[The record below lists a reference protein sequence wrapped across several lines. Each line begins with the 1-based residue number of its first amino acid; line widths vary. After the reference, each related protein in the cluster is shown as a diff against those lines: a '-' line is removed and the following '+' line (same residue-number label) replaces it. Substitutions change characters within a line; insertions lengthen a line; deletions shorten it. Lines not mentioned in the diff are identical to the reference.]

1 MFALSLAICTM
12 AIAIVAVKSTNH
24 DCPTW
29 MHAGMNDSDQC
40 VCGDSVDYA
49 VLCNN
54 ITREVSVLDCFLI
67 TLDRATNE
75 PILGLSFYG
84 CFRIYTPEDRH
95 TVYNAV
101 PQNKTEIDSK
111 VCGKYNRTGRL
122 CGACKENHY
131 PLVYSYKMNCVE
143 CPEHDSR
150 FNWINYIVRA
160 FLPLT
165 FFYIF
170 VVLFKFN
177 ANSPKLHAY
186 IFLSQS
192 ISSPV
197 VLRLTYKSIQPKLGS
212 IHLQILNVIFA
223 FYGIWSLDFFRTLY
237 PDLCL
242 RVTPLTAIVLDYVI
256 AFYPLLLILVT
267 YLLSDLHSK
276 GCRAIVAVWRP
287 FQRCFVRFRRK
298 WDMKLSMIDVFATF
312 LYLTYMRIISV
323 SFDLLVYVQPFNST
337 GHTLRKYLY
346 YDADVEYFGPEHR
359 IYGALAI
366 IAPAVFNILPIVI
379 LLLYPLRCFQKLL
392 NCLGLSHIALHT
404 FVDAF
409 TGYYKDGT
417 APGEKDHRY
426 FAPAFF
432 LLSMLLH
439 LSYALTLNMYY
450 YAVGAVVLA
459 FYCLIF
465 VLFQPYKEAYKCY
478 RKVTVAM
485 LTLALVVHILCMGSD
500 IASLK
505 LYQATD
511 ATNYSIALL
520 ITLPL
525 FYQVALTLNWIR
537 RLGVCGTIYEKL
549 KTFLAIDVAYSTT
562 FLIAGAEKRK
572 NVMKLYQSI

>member
-1 MFALSLAICTM
+1 M
-12 AIAIVAVKSTNH
+12 AITIVAVQST
-24 DCPTW
+24 DYACPTW

-40 VCGDSVDYA
+40 VCGDNVDYA

-75 PILGLSFYG
+75 TILGASFYG
-84 CFRIYTPEDRH
+84 CFRRLGERDTL
-95 TVYNAV
+95 YNAV
-101 PQNKTEIDSK
+101 PQNKSEIDSK
-111 VCGKYNRTGRL
+111 VCGQYNRTGRL

-143 CPEHDSR
+143 CPEYDSR
-150 FNWINYIVRA
+150 FNWINYVVRA

-165 FFYIF
+165 LFYIF

-177 ANSPKLHAY
+177 ANSPRLHAY
-186 IFLSQS
+186 IILSQS

-197 VLRLTYKSIQPKLGS
+197 VLRVIYKSIQP
-212 IHLQILNVIFA
+212 IHGTIRLQLLNVIFA
-223 FYGIWSLDFFRTLY
+223 FYGVWNLDFFRTLY

-276 GCRAIVAVWRP
+276 GCRAIVTVWRP

-298 WDMKLSMIDVFATF
+298 WDMTLSMIDVFATF
-312 LYLTYMRIISV
+312 LYLTYMRIMSV
-323 SFDLLVYVQPFNST
+323 SFDLLVFVEPRNST
-337 GHTLRKYLY
+337 GHALGKYLY
-346 YDADVEYFGPEHR
+346 YDAEVEFFGPEHR
-359 IYGALAI
+359 VYGVLAI
-366 IAPAVFNILPIVI
+366 IALAVFNILPIVI
-379 LLLYPLRCFQKLL
+379 LLLYPMGCFQRLL
-392 NCLGLSHIALHT
+392 NCLGLSHVVLHT

-417 APGEKDHRY
+417 APDEKDHRY

-432 LLSMLLH
+432 LLSLLLH
-439 LSYALTLNMYY
+439 LSYSLTLNMYY

-459 FYCLIF
+459 FYCLVF

-478 RKVTVAM
+478 RIVTVAM
-485 LTLALVVHILCMGSD
+485 LTVALVVHILSMGSD

-505 LYQATD
+505 FYQAAD
-511 ATNYSIALL
+511 ATNYIIGLFV
-520 ITLPL
+520 TFPL
-525 FYQVALTLNWIR
+525 FYQVALSLTWIR
-537 RLGVCGTIYEKL
+537 KLVVCCTVYEKL
-549 KTFLAIDVAYSTT
+549 KTFLALDVAYGTT
-562 FLIAGAEKRK
+562 SLIAGTENKK